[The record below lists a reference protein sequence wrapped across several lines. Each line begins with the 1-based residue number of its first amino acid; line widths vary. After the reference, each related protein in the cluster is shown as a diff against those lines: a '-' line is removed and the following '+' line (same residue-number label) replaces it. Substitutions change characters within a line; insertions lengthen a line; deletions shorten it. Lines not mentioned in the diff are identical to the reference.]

1 MKRAVLLIFFLLAGI
16 GAAQAQVTRA
26 TVAGRVAD
34 SSGAVIPNASITI
47 TDTATRAKSHTK
59 SGGDGFFTLPYLEPG
74 PYAMSVEAT
83 GFEKYDLTGIFLHAE
98 QHATENVTLQVGSVS
113 ETVQVKAENT
123 LLDTQTASAGQ
134 VLTTEEVE
142 ALPSNGRS
150 PIGFARDEYGVVP
163 KEKHALVEVRPF
175 DNAGGSDFSMGGG
188 NSQSNEIL
196 LNGVPNMQDQTR
208 VSAFS
213 PELDAVSE
221 IVADDFES
229 SAVYGDTSNGIVNVT
244 TKSGT
249 NAFHGTLSEYNQTNA
264 LAAKQYFQPAGQAVP
279 ATRQNQY
286 GLTIGGPIVLPKLFN
301 GRNKLFFFYAYE
313 GFSDSSP
320 TSTITT
326 VPTAAE
332 RTGDFSAL
340 LPLGCPKSSYN
351 PSNPSVCSDGT
362 ANQYQLYNPYNATFT
377 NGKVVRQPYAN
388 NVITTPLDPV
398 GQAIMKYYPAP
409 NYQGQAD
416 GEGNYFSNF
425 PNTDKYFSNM
435 GRVDYNVSE
444 QNKLFF
450 EMHQSS
456 VTSVS
461 SNTFNNIATGR
472 ISNTN
477 FWGGTFD
484 DVQVFSPTLS
494 LDNRL
499 GYTRSYILA
508 TVPGAGFD
516 PTQLGFPS
524 YVSKASNSLVFP
536 TISPSGLPTL
546 SYKAPSVNAFT
557 TIQYFAELTKVWGRH
572 TLEIGP
578 DIRVNK
584 KGGFSPNYSS
594 GQYYFTSTWVNA
606 GTGAPS
612 PKFGS
617 GPAEL
622 LLGLSDDPSNGGFD
636 VNEPTIATNFYFAG
650 YVQDYWHIRR
660 NLTLDLGFRAEHE
673 TAPVESRNRINIGFD
688 PTAVNAVTQPAEAA
702 YAANPI
708 PQLSAAQ
715 FQPTGGLTF
724 ATSSQRSPYSTE
736 ALYWSPRLGFSWA
749 PDIFHGGTVIRGGFG
764 IFYNPLGV
772 SDCCNTAGFSETNLM
787 VPSTDGYLTPA
798 ATLSDPYPVNSNPIL
813 QPTGSSMGV
822 NTLLG
827 QSVSFVSSNIKATR
841 SYRWNFDIQ
850 QRIANGMMF
859 ELGYT
864 GSRQADLTYTNQL
877 ASLPL
882 QYLSHLPTRD
892 ATVTGELSKQVSSPY
907 NGLGAQYGSKISVGQ
922 LLTPY
927 SEFSGVA
934 QQDVPNGYSNYNAL
948 LARVTKHLSHGLQFN
963 ANFEWSRQLEASSQL
978 NPGGPLWYG
987 ETSSDFPIHFVLTGL
1002 YDLPFGRGQM
1012 FAGSVPRPVD
1022 WVIGGWAL
1030 SSIYTWNSGAELSW
1044 NNSVINWDAP
1054 LNPQPRNL
1062 AKAFNTSA
1070 FDTSSNDQPNSYNYR
1085 TFPSLM
1091 LRSDATNNVD
1101 LSAFKSFKFGEQRN
1115 LQYRLDAFN
1124 AFNRPQFAAPNT
1136 SPTSSQFGTI
1146 TGQANTGRVIQMGLR
1161 LAF

>member
-1 MKRAVLLIFFLLAGI
+1 MKRAVLLISLLVAGV
-16 GAAQAQVTRA
+16 GTLQAQVTRA

-34 SSGAVIPNASITI
+34 PSGAVIPNASITI
-47 TDTATRAKSHTK
+47 TDTATGAKSNTK
-59 SGGDGFFTLPYLEPG
+59 SGADGFFTLPYLEPG
-74 PYAMSVEAT
+74 PYTLSVEAS
-83 GFEKYDLTGIFLHAE
+83 GFKKYALTGITLHAE
-98 QHATENVTLQVGSVS
+98 QHATENVTLKVGSVT
-113 ETVQVKAENT
+113 ETVQVKANNT

-163 KEKHALVEVRPF
+163 KEKHLLTTVRPF
-175 DNAGGSDFSMGGG
+175 DNAGGSDFAMGGG

-249 NAFHGTLSEYNQTNA
+249 NKFHGTLSEFNETNA
-264 LAAKQYFQPAGQAVP
+264 LAARQYFQPAGQSVP

-286 GLTIGGPIVLPKLFN
+286 GLTIGGPIVLPRLFN
-301 GRNKLFFFYAYE
+301 GHDKLFFFYSYE
-313 GFSDSSP
+313 GFTDSAPSA
-320 TSTITT
+320 TITT

-332 RTGDFSAL
+332 RNGDFSAL
-340 LPLGCPKSSYN
+340 LPLGCPKSSFN
-351 PSNPSVCSDGT
+351 PANPAVCSDGS
-362 ANQYQLYNPYNATFT
+362 ANQYQLYNPYNATFA

-388 NVITTPLDPV
+388 NIITSPLDPV
-398 GQAIMKYYPAP
+398 GQAVMKYYPMP
-409 NYQGQAD
+409 NYPGEAD

-435 GRVDYNVSE
+435 GRVDYNVNA

-456 VTSVS
+456 VTSEN
-461 SNTFNNIATGR
+461 SNYFNNLATGK
-472 ISNTN
+472 ISNTD

-484 DVQVFSPTLS
+484 DVEAFSPTLS

-499 GYTRSYILA
+499 GYTRSHILA

-516 PTQLGFPS
+516 PTKLGFPS
-524 YVSKASNSLVFP
+524 YISKASNAFVFP
-536 TISPSGLPTL
+536 TFSVSGLPSL
-546 SYKAPSVNAFT
+546 SYKAPSTNTFT
-557 TIQYFAELTKVWGRH
+557 AIQYFAELTKVWGRH

-578 DIRVNK
+578 DIRVSK
-584 KGGFSPNYSS
+584 KGGFSPDYSS
-594 GQYYFTSTWVNA
+594 GRYYFTSSWVNA
-606 GTGAPS
+606 GTGQPS
-612 PKFGS
+612 PKFGA

-622 LLGLSDDPSNGGFD
+622 LLGLSDSPSNGGFD
-636 VNEPTIATNFYFAG
+636 VNAPTITSNFYFAG
-650 YVQDYWHIRR
+650 YAQDYWHIRH
-660 NLTLDLGFRAEHE
+660 NLTIDLGFRAEHE

-688 PTAVNAVTQPAEAA
+688 PTAVNAVTAPAEAA

-708 PQLSAAQ
+708 PQLPAAQ

-724 ATSSQRSPYSTE
+724 ASSSHRSPYSTE
-736 ALYWSPRLGFSWA
+736 AVYWSPRVGFSWA
-749 PDIFHGGTVIRGGFG
+749 PDNFHGATVFRAGFG
-764 IFYNPLGV
+764 IFYNPMGV
-772 SDCCNTAGFSETNLM
+772 SGCCNTAGYSETNLM
-787 VPSTDGYLTPA
+787 VPTTDGYLTPA
-798 ATLSDPYPVNSNPIL
+798 ATLSDPYPASNPIL
-813 QPTGSSMGV
+813 QPTGSSLGV

-827 QSVSFVSSNIKATR
+827 QSIAFATPNVKTTR
-841 SYRWNFDIQ
+841 SYRWNFDVQ
-850 QRIANGMMF
+850 QQLAKGMMF

-864 GSRQADLTYTNQL
+864 GSRQSDLSITNQL
-877 ASLPL
+877 TSLPL
-882 QYLSHLPTRD
+882 QYLSHSPTRD
-892 ATVTGELSKQVSSPY
+892 ATVTSELSKQVASPY
-907 NGLGAQYGSKISVGQ
+907 KGLGSQYGSKISVAG

-934 QQDVPNGYSNYNAL
+934 QQYDPVGYSNYNAL
-948 LARVTKHLSHGLQFN
+948 MARVTKHLSNGLQFN

-987 ETSSDFPIHFVLTGL
+987 ETASDFPIHFVLSGL

-1012 FAGSVPRPVD
+1012 FAGSVNHAVD
-1022 WVIGGWAL
+1022 ALIGGWAL

-1044 NNSVINWDAP
+1044 GNSVLDWSQS
-1054 LNPQPRNL
+1054 LNSQPRNL
-1062 AKAFNTSA
+1062 NQAFNTSA
-1070 FDTSSNDQPNSYNYR
+1070 FDRSSNDQPNSYNYR

-1091 LRSDATNNVD
+1091 MRSDATNDVD
-1101 LSAFKSFKFGEQRN
+1101 LSAFKTFHFGESRN
-1115 LQYRLDAFN
+1115 LQYRLDTFN

-1136 SPTSSQFGTI
+1136 SPTSSKFGKI
-1146 TGQANTGRVIQMGLR
+1146 TGQANTSRVIQMGLR
-1161 LAF
+1161 FAF